1 MDYDVFESEPE
12 PVVHEADQEV
22 GRKAFQFMNTLRK
35 QQKFCDVTLKVGQ
48 LKIPAHKVVL
58 SSSSRYF
65 CAMFT
70 GPCAESDQNVV
81 ELLDVTEGAITLLID
96 YIYMG
101 RIEIKTSN
109 VQSLLQAASMF
120 QLTDVVNACCKFLA
134 DQLHPS
140 NCLGINE
147 FADIHTCD
155 ELKSSSNN
163 FIEEHYTAVSQEE
176 EFCHLSYQRLECLLA
191 SENIQV
197 KSEVEVYNSLMRWV
211 KYDLESRKA
220 LLPLLLNKVKLAML
234 NVTFL
239 VDVVERDELIAKEP
253 QCWQLVNR
261 AKNYHLLPQRVMP
274 NSNTGNNSSNN
285 ITMATSASS
294 NTGSTSP
301 VAAGC
306 NVPTSTNMI
315 AHSPIPTLINRSQ
328 VATDT
333 GAAGLFSAPMIGSS
347 GANQLL
353 GIYNEAYQFQPRKS
367 TLGQVFYIGGMDSSG
382 SLKTVEKLDG
392 GSGSIVIP
400 MASMN
405 VARSGIGV
413 AVLNGLIYAVGG
425 HDGTSYL
432 NSVECYDPSSK
443 KWSIVANMNCPRRYV
458 AVCAYNGLLYV
469 AGGYSGITVLNSVEV
484 YDPDTNCWRYVSPMN
499 CRRRHVSMALLNNKL
514 YAVGGHDGISYLK
527 SVEEYDLSGDCWKF
541 VKTMYTRRGGAGV
554 AALCGKLYAIGGYD
568 GNSNHSTMERY
579 HPEEDRWSLVAPMSS
594 CRSGLG
600 VAVINDKIYAIGGHD
615 GVHYL
620 NIVEVF
626 DPKIGEWHIKCH
638 MMTSRAVAGVAV
650 LFSTNTNNTS
660 PSSHSASPSIS
671 SQQTNSCNTSSNNNS
686 SSNNSINSLLQ

>member
-35 QQKFCDVTLKVGQ
+35 QHKFCDVTLKVGQ

-70 GPCAESDQNVV
+70 GPCAESDQNIV

-120 QLTDVVNACCKFLA
+120 QLQDVVNACCKFLA

-163 FIEEHYTAVSQEE
+163 FIEENYTAVSQEE
-176 EFCHLSYQRLECLLA
+176 EFCHLSYQRLECLLS

-197 KSEVEVYNSLMRWV
+197 CSEVEVYNSLMRWV
-211 KYDLESRKA
+211 KYDLENRKG

-234 NVTFL
+234 DVTFL
-239 VDVVERDELIAKEP
+239 VDVVERDELISKEA

-261 AKNYHLLPQRVMP
+261 AKNYHLLPQRVLP
-274 NSNTGNNSSNN
+274 TNNSSVTATPTLGGGSPPNGSSTISNVSTNN
-285 ITMATSASS
+285 PP
-294 NTGSTSP
+294 GSTNPNPSLLLT
-301 VAAGC
+301 GQ
-306 NVPTSTNMI
+306 T
-315 AHSPIPTLINRSQ
+315 HSPIPTVINNS
-328 VATDT
+328 VNLL
-333 GAAGLFSAPMIGSS
+333 GGSS
-347 GANQLL
+347 SHPMGAIWSSNDL
-353 GIYNEAYQFQPRKS
+353 YQFQPRKS
-367 TLGQVFYIGGMDSSG
+367 TLGQIFYIGGMDSSG
-382 SLKTVEKLDG
+382 SLKTVEKLDA

-432 NSVECYDPSSK
+432 NSVECYDPSVK

-484 YDPDTNCWRYVSPMN
+484 YDPDSNCWRYVSPMN
-499 CRRRHVSMALLNNKL
+499 CRRRHVSMALLNKRL

-527 SVEEYDLSGDCWKF
+527 SVEEYDPSTDTWKF

-554 AALCGKLYAIGGYD
+554 AALGGKLYAIGGYD

-600 VAVINDKIYAIGGHD
+600 VAVIQDKIYAIGGHD

-626 DPKIGEWHIKCH
+626 DPKVGEWHIKCH

-650 LFSTNTNNTS
+650 LFNSIQQQLQQNNQQQQLQ
-660 PSSHSASPSIS
+660 SASKFF
-671 SQQTNSCNTSSNNNS
+671 
-686 SSNNSINSLLQ
+686 